1 MTIMKA
7 MKELKL
13 KDKAALGGLTD
24 EKLTDEIK
32 TMEKTL
38 FTMRMKLK
46 MWEQKQTHLIKFLRR
61 HIATAKTIAANK
73 KAV

>member
-1 MTIMKA
+1 MKA
-7 MKELKL
+7 IKELKL
-13 KDKAALGGLTD
+13 KDKVALSELADG
-24 EKLTDEIK
+24 KLTDEIK
-32 TMEKTL
+32 GMEKTL

-61 HIATAKTIAANK
+61 HIAAAKTIATNK

>member
-1 MTIMKA
+1 MKA
-7 MKELKL
+7 IKELKL
-13 KDKAALGGLTD
+13 KDSSALSGLTD
-24 EKLTDEIK
+24 GKLTEEIK
-32 TMEKTL
+32 GMEKTL

-61 HIATAKTIAANK
+61 HIATAKTIATNK

>member
-7 MKELKL
+7 IKELKL
-13 KDKAALGGLTD
+13 KDKSTLSGLTD
-24 EKLTDEIK
+24 AKLTEEIK

-61 HIATAKTIAANK
+61 HIATAKTMAAGK
-73 KAV
+73 KTV

>member
-13 KDKAALGGLTD
+13 KDKTALGGLTD

-46 MWEQKQTHLIKFLRR
+46 M
-61 HIATAKTIAANK
+61 
-73 KAV
+73 

>member
-1 MTIMKA
+1 MKA
-7 MKELKL
+7 IKELKL
-13 KDKAALGGLTD
+13 KDATALSWLAD
-24 EKLTDEIK
+24 AKLTEEIK
-32 TMEKTL
+32 WMEKTL

-61 HIATAKTIAANK
+61 HIATAKTIATNK